1 MTKLRPL
8 APSSA
13 LMVALA
19 ACASGVDVR
28 TAVSPDAKLGT
39 LHTFQVL
46 PTPQLRDAFSQ
57 SADDPML
64 VNSIS
69 NRALRSDLVQGF
81 QTRGYLAADSN
92 PDFAVAYY
100 ASTKQKLDVTY
111 WDYGYAWQPG
121 WWGGWGAGWGPMDRT
136 VTQYTQGTVVVD
148 VIDPKTKELLWRGSG
163 VARVS
168 DDQQEYEKEL
178 QKTVLAILDKFP
190 PAQRS

>member
-1 MTKLRPL
+1 MTTLRPL
-8 APSSA
+8 VPTTA
-13 LMVALA
+13 LLMTLA

-28 TAVSPDAKLGT
+28 TAVSPDAHLGT
-39 LHTFQVL
+39 LRTFQVL
-46 PTPQLRDAFSQ
+46 PTPQPRDPATQ
-57 SADDPML
+57 AADDPML

-81 QTRGYLAADSN
+81 ATRGYLPADSD

-100 ASTKQKLDVTY
+100 ASTTQKLDVTY

-121 WWGGWGAGWGPMDRT
+121 WWGGWGPGWGPMDRT

-148 VIDPKTKELLWRGSG
+148 VFDPKTKELLWRGSG

-168 DDQQEYEKEL
+168 DDQQEYQKEL
-178 QKTVLAILDKFP
+178 QKTVTAILDKFP
-190 PAQRS
+190 RAPA